1 MRSEENAKLLH
12 EVKDGDSKALEEL
25 IESNMGLVKSIAMRF
40 HGRGVETEDLI
51 QIGSIGMVKAA
62 RSFDFSYNTE
72 FSTYAVPLIIG
83 EIRRFLRDDG
93 QIKVSRSIK
102 RSGVFVMRKSEEFT
116 KAHDREPT
124 LGELAELCE
133 MPPEELTYVLEAVS
147 PVHSLNES
155 IGGDTGLTLE
165 TLISDKEN
173 GIDKLTDRIALS
185 QAIYT
190 LDDMSRKILHLRY
203 IKELSQQQT
212 GDILGLS
219 QVKVS
224 RQEKK
229 IMKQLREA
237 L

>member
-1 MRSEENAKLLH
+1 MRRNQTLLQ
-12 EVKDGDSKALEEL
+12 EIKDGSDEALEEL
-25 IESNMGLVKSIAMRF
+25 VTSNMGLIKSIALRF
-40 HGRGVETEDLI
+40 IGRGAETEDLI
-51 QIGSIGMVKAA
+51 QIGAIGMIKAA

-102 RSGVFVMRKSEEFT
+102 RSGIAVMRKMEELT
-116 KAHDREPT
+116 KKLGREPT
-124 LGELAELCE
+124 VGELSKVCE
-133 MPPEELTYVLEAVS
+133 MSPEEITYVLEAVS
-147 PVHSLNES
+147 PVHSLSES
-155 IGGDTGLTLE
+155 VGGDNSLTLE
-165 TLISDKEN
+165 TMISDKDN
-173 GIDKLTDRIALS
+173 AIDKLTDRIALNE
-185 QAIYT
+185 AIGT
-190 LDDMSRKILHLRY
+190 LDDISKKILHLRY

-224 RQEKK
+224 REEKK
-229 IMKQLREA
+229 IMQKLRAA